1 MHEGVPKWK
10 LALAIGAPVAVGL
23 AGIWWYRSRRAK
35 KVEKEPQPGTS
46 GAVNAEN
53 VGQQGD
59 AGLVSVCQNQN
70 DAVIVVWDF
79 FDKWLTDKG
88 LFGNSLSLRGYFM
101 GWGCFVMSEETSRIP

>member
-1 MHEGVPKWK
+1 MRKRTHLVLAANMVDRSVSVHEGVPKWK

-70 DAVIVVWDF
+70 DAVNVVWDF
-79 FDKWLTDKG
+79 FDKWLTDKQ
-88 LFGNSLSLRGYFM
+88 
-101 GWGCFVMSEETSRIP
+101 GWRRFV